1 MNETENNDI
10 LELTPQQ
17 ELFCVNYTQ
26 NDVMRGNATLA
37 YADAFDF
44 KLDEQTDEDAQYQ
57 FSDGTIYAEHELTST
72 DPKNEYHISKGK
84 MIQESTY
91 RRMYDNCSTYASK
104 LRKRM
109 YIQKRCRELLNE
121 FMVDVVIDAR
131 LTEIII
137 KGDDADALRAIQ
149 EYNKLRQRIVDKKD
163 ITTGGK
169 PITIVFDSAFKQ

>member
-1 MNETENNDI
+1 MNETEKNDI

-26 NDVMRGNATLA
+26 NDVMRGNATLS
-37 YADAFDF
+37 YADAFGFD
-44 KLDEQTDEDAQYQ
+44 LDSQPHDNAQYQ
-57 FSDGTIYAEHELTST
+57 FEDGTIYFNYELTS
-72 DPKNEYHISKGK
+72 DNIKDEYHISKGK
-84 MIQESTY
+84 LIQTSS
-91 RRMYDNCSTYASK
+91 YDQMFHNVAGYASK

-109 YIQKRCRELLNE
+109 YIQKRCRELLND